1 MKNDFRE
8 IPIVREILPHTGRL
22 DGDDTGYRNVAVSP
36 LDVESPDPMV
46 DVEGTG
52 ILVKPIYATGAVP
65 GLCPYYGEG
74 LGAKGTILVRTPVR
88 VGLTRVEE
96 LLRSYNR
103 RLVILDGWRSV
114 TVQAK
119 LWRDIFLR
127 ISGGD
132 PVLMSHQDIVRWGIE
147 ADKVGSFAPVQKTN
161 RFEEMAGG
169 LLYRESSSVDQ
180 MAASLGIT
188 RMQYVEYYATFCANL
203 GLSLA
208 ASIKFD
214 TTANTAHGGGGA
226 VDVYTM
232 DTETG
237 KYACLGVPFD
247 FVGTPAVMDYF
258 ENDSNFDDYWHTVSE
273 RKDLCQYLLECRV
286 TGGTREEFRRIRD
299 ERRILFHAMRSVG
312 ATFFSLGAEEG
323 EAWHFNLGNE
333 GGRQYSRYPGAG
345 NSCHSLLRNVADESG
360 QLVAVWG
367 NATGHRLAAEILG
380 SI

>member
-65 GLCPYYGEG
+65 GLCPYYSEG

-132 PVLMSHQDIVRWGIE
+132 PVLMSHQDIVRWGLE
-147 ADKVGSFAPVQKTN
+147 ADKVGSYAPVQKSN

-169 LLYRESSSVDQ
+169 LLYREPSAVDEA
-180 MAASLGIT
+180 AASLGIT
-188 RMQYVEYYATFCANL
+188 RMEYVEYYATFCANL
-203 GLSLA
+203 GLA
-208 ASIKFD
+208 TNIKFD

-226 VDVYTM
+226 VDVYLV
-232 DTETG
+232 DTETD
-237 KYACLGVPFD
+237 KYTCLGIPFD
-247 FVGTPAVMDYF
+247 YVGRPAVMDYF
-258 ENDSNFDDYWHTVSE
+258 EDESNFDSYRQEVLGRE
-273 RKDLCQYLLECRV
+273 DLRTYLAEC
-286 TGGTREEFRRIRD
+286 GIGSPLMGDFQAIRN